1 MSKYSNILF
10 FLFTTQL
17 CVAQV
22 FNFESTLVPTAW
34 VAAKGTLSVST
45 EHFKEGTKSLKWET
59 VGTSVLNVAFAD
71 FAANNSNSAFFQIYN
86 SVQLNDTLKV
96 EFLFNSTVKRTA
108 VFLCNYSGWR
118 EFNRAYTEYAFTQST
133 TINGVRFTLKPTS
146 TNSRSIYFDN
156 VILNSTTESNR
167 IVGSQWKLDSDYSL
181 GSKTQLE
188 MFKNSA
194 DINVNTPSTNEL
206 ADLTQLRTLLKRT
219 PTAGNTTTLN
229 AAKTYVQ
236 SLNIV
241 RNSDGTVQGNTIN
254 TTAAGLTDDFMTDIS
269 RKAEILAEAGLTDP
283 ATLTL
288 FRNFIDHLLD
298 QGIAEGC
305 NFELF
310 SNVYTP
316 CETIPT
322 SFLNTLPAC
331 TDTQKSEVLKL
342 VRWISFYGRLYDSPS
357 TYLSKLNSDVVYLF
371 LPHIMAV
378 AVFQTDDAVAVRE
391 LKAFKR
397 FLERNSEYTPGASD
411 FLKPDGTGFHHKTHY
426 NHYMYAYSTYAE
438 YLYYLKGTSYKVSAT
453 AFDRFKKAIISLYTM
468 GTLSTGNER
477 YTANSLC
484 GRDPFNAGIKINFSK
499 ALFEKLIEASG
510 DARYEIVDNELASA
524 YNYFFKTDK
533 YSVDTISYD
542 GFHQFNYSP
551 MGIFRKNNWVA
562 TMRAPTANFWG
573 AEIYDNQN
581 RFGRYQSHGSL
592 EITYAGTQT
601 NSGFPSSGTGGGGW
615 DWNVVPGTTT
625 VHYSSWQDMMPLQS
639 TIGRFD
645 QYSKSTNFAG
655 ALASGNCG
663 MFAADFD
670 QSDTWWVN
678 NAFIPTNLTFKKSV
692 FAFDSILIAMG
703 SNIGS
708 SGTYSTDRITATN
721 LFQGIKYPFS
731 GNLILNGTTLSKPYE
746 LALSSAVD
754 NWIITPQGT
763 GYIIPKGN
771 DPLFLSYVSQTTP
784 VESGAD
790 YAHPTTTAEVAKAY
804 LNHGVK
810 TSDKAYSFVVV
821 PGTTTTQMQL
831 LALQM
836 ANNGGSV
843 FEIHAQNSGLHALT
857 YKPLNVT
864 AYSFFGAVNNLN
876 FGIIKSSSAENLLMC
891 KRNETQNQYSFAICN
906 PNLNPQSNS
915 TYGWLPT
922 STQTTLTLN
931 GEWLPLSPV
940 VGVYFNQPVNEQTQ
954 VTVTF
959 KNGEPLYFAIRN
971 SKDTNDLSQNKEKD
985 WLTFTNDSAEIHLNF
1000 PFELTEKL
1008 TIAIYTADGRII
1020 ENIESE
1026 KGVTSVNIPIIH
1038 LSEGAYLC
1046 KIANSIQSKTIK
1058 FLK

>member
-1 MSKYSNILF
+1 MSKYSHIFF
-10 FLFTTQL
+10 FLLVAQL

-22 FNFESTLVPTAW
+22 FNFESTSIPTGW
-34 VAAKGTLSVST
+34 VAAKGTLSVSA

-59 VGTSVLNVAFAD
+59 AGTSVLNVAFAD
-71 FAANNSNSAFFQIYN
+71 FVANNSNSAFFQIYN

-96 EFLFNSTVKRTA
+96 EFLYNSTVKRTA
-108 VFLCNYSGWR
+108 VFLCNFGGWR
-118 EFNRAYTEYAFTQST
+118 EFNRAYTEYAFTQLTS
-133 TINGVRFTLKPTS
+133 INGVRFTLKPTS
-146 TNSRSIYFDN
+146 TGIRSIYFDN
-156 VILNSTTESNR
+156 VNLNSATELNR
-167 IVGSQWKLDSDYSL
+167 IVGSQWKLDSDYFL

-188 MFKNSA
+188 MFKNST
-194 DINVNTPSTNEL
+194 DINVSTPSVNEL

-241 RNSDGTVQGNTIN
+241 RNSDGTVKGNTIN

-269 RKAEILAEAGLTDP
+269 RKAEMLAAAGLTDP

-316 CETIPT
+316 CKTIPT

-331 TDTQKSEVLKL
+331 TDAQKTEMLKL

-397 FLERNSEYTPGASD
+397 FLERNSEYTPGAGD

-426 NHYMYAYSTYAE
+426 NHYMYAYFTYAE
-438 YLYYLKGTSYKVSAT
+438 YLYYLKGTSFKVSAT
-453 AFDRFKKAIISLYTM
+453 AFDRFKKAIISLYSM
-468 GTLSTGNER
+468 GTLSTGDER
-477 YTANSLC
+477 HTANSLC
-484 GRDPFNAGIKINFSK
+484 GRDPFNTGIKINFSK
-499 ALFEKLIEASG
+499 ALFEKMIEASG
-510 DARYEIVDNELASA
+510 DARDEIIDNELASA
-524 YNYFFKTDK
+524 YNYFFKTNK

-562 TMRAPTANFWG
+562 TMRAPTTNFWG

-601 NSGFPSSGTGGGGW
+601 NSGFPTNGTGGGW

-639 TIGRFD
+639 EIGRFD
-645 QYSKSTNFAG
+645 QYTASKNFAG
-655 ALASGNCG
+655 ALSWGNCG

-670 QSDTWWVN
+670 QIDSWWVN
-678 NAFIPTNLTFKKSV
+678 NAFTPTNLTFKKSV
-692 FAFDSILIAMG
+692 FAFDSLLIALG
-703 SNIGS
+703 SNIGA
-708 SGTYSTDRITATN
+708 SGTYSTNRITATN
-721 LFQGIKYPFS
+721 LFQGIKYPIS
-731 GNLILNGTTLSKPYE
+731 GDLILNGTTLSKPYE
-746 LALSSAVD
+746 FALSSAVD
-754 NWIITPQGT
+754 NWIITPQQT
-763 GYIIPKGN
+763 GYFIPRGN

-790 YAHPTTTAEVAKAY
+790 YANPTTTSEVAKAY

-810 TSDKAYSFVVV
+810 TSDKAYSFVVI
-821 PGTTTTQMQL
+821 PGATTTQMQE

-836 ANNGGSV
+836 ANSGGSL

-857 YKPLNVT
+857 YKPLQIT

-891 KRNETQNQYSFAICN
+891 KRNEALNQYSFAICN
-906 PNLNPQSNS
+906 PNLNPQSSS

-931 GEWLPLSPV
+931 GEWLPITPV
-940 VGVYFNQPVNEQTQ
+940 VGVYFNQPVNGQTQ
-954 VTVTF
+954 VAITF
-959 KNGEPLYFAIRN
+959 NNGEPLYFAIRN

-985 WLTFTNDSAEIHLNF
+985 WLTFTNDSAEIHLSS

-1008 TIAIYTADGRII
+1008 NIVIYTADGRII

-1026 KGVTSVNIPIIH
+1026 KGATSVNISINH
-1038 LSEGAYLC
+1038 LQEGAYLC

>member
-10 FLFTTQL
+10 FLFVTQL
-17 CVAQV
+17 CVAQI
-22 FNFESTLVPTAW
+22 FNFESTTIPTGW
-34 VAAKGTLSVST
+34 VAAKGTLSVSAN
-45 EHFKEGTKSLKWET
+45 HFKEGTKSLKWET
-59 VGTSVLNVAFAD
+59 AGTSVLNVVFPD
-71 FAANNSNSAFFQIYN
+71 FTANNSNSAFFQFYN
-86 SVQLNDTLKV
+86 SIQLNDTLKV
-96 EFLFNSTVKRTA
+96 EFLYNSTVKRTA
-108 VFLCNYSGWR
+108 VFLCNFNGWR

-133 TINGVRFTLKPTS
+133 TMNGVRFTLKPT
-146 TNSRSIYFDN
+146 TTDIRSIYFDN
-156 VILNSTTESNR
+156 VNLNIATELNR
-167 IVGSQWKLDSDYSL
+167 IVGSQWKLDSDYFL

-188 MFKNSA
+188 MFKNTT
-194 DINVNTPSTNEL
+194 DINVTIPSTKEL

-241 RNSDGTVQGNTIN
+241 RNPDGTVKGNAIN
-254 TTAAGLTDDFMTDIS
+254 ATATALTDDFMTDIS
-269 RKAEILAEAGLTDP
+269 RKAEILAAAGLTDP

-316 CETIPT
+316 CKTIPT
-322 SFLNTLPAC
+322 SFLNSLPAC
-331 TDTQKSEVLKL
+331 TDAQKTEILKL

-371 LPHIMAV
+371 LPHILAI
-378 AVFQTDDAVAVRE
+378 AIFQTDDATAVRE

-397 FLERNSEYTPGASD
+397 FLERNSEYTPGAAD

-426 NHYMYAYSTYAE
+426 NHYMYAYLTYAE
-438 YLYYLKGTSYKVSAT
+438 YLYYLKGTSFKVSAT
-453 AFDRFKKAIISLYTM
+453 AFDRFKKAIISLYSM
-468 GTLSTGNER
+468 GTLSTGDER
-477 YTANSLC
+477 HTANSLC

-499 ALFEKLIEASG
+499 ALFEKVIEASG
-510 DARYEIVDNELASA
+510 DARNEIIDNKLASA
-524 YNYFFKTDK
+524 YNYFFKTNK
-533 YSVDTISYD
+533 YNVDTISYE

-551 MGIFRKNNWVA
+551 MGILRKNNWVA
-562 TMRAPTANFWG
+562 TMRAPTTNFWG

-592 EITYAGTQT
+592 EITYAGTQA
-601 NSGFPSSGTGGGGW
+601 NSGFPTNSSAGGGW

-645 QYSKSTNFAG
+645 QYTKTKNFAG
-655 ALASGNCG
+655 ALSWGDCG

-670 QSDTWWVN
+670 QIDSWWVN
-678 NAFIPTNLTFKKSV
+678 NAYTPTNLIFKKSV
-692 FAFDSILIAMG
+692 FAFDSILIALG
-703 SNIGS
+703 SNIGA
-708 SGTYSTDRITATN
+708 SGTYSTNRITATN
-721 LFQGIKYPFS
+721 LFQGIKYPIS
-731 GNLILNGTTLSKPYE
+731 GNLILNGRALSKPYE

-763 GYIIPKGN
+763 GYFVPKGN
-771 DPLFLSYVSQTTP
+771 DPLFLSYTSQTTP
-784 VESGAD
+784 IESGTDCA
-790 YAHPTTTAEVAKAY
+790 YPTTTAEVAKAN

-821 PGTTTTQMQL
+821 PGTSTDKMQQ

-836 ANNGGSV
+836 ANNGGSI
-843 FEIHAQNSGLHALT
+843 FEIHAQNSELHALT
-857 YKPLNVT
+857 YKPLHIT
-864 AYSFFGAVNNLN
+864 AYSFFGAADNLN

-891 KRNETQNQYSFAICN
+891 KRNDVLNQYSFAICN
-906 PNLNPQSNS
+906 PNLNPQNNS
-915 TYGWLPT
+915 TYSWISAP
-922 STQTTLTLN
+922 TQTTLTLK
-931 GEWLPLSPV
+931 GDWLPITPV
-940 VGVYFNQPVNEQTQ
+940 VGVYFNQPVNGQTQ
-954 VTVTF
+954 VTITF
-959 KNGEPLYFAIRN
+959 KDGEPLYFAIKN
-971 SKDTNDLSQNKEKD
+971 SKDTNDLSLNNEID
-985 WLTFTNDSAEIHLNF
+985 RLTFKNNSNEIRLDF
-1000 PFELTEKL
+1000 SDKLTEEL
-1008 TIAIYTADGRII
+1008 TIAIYSADGKII
-1020 ENIESE
+1020 KNIESE
-1026 KGVTSVNIPIIH
+1026 KGLTSVNIPIIY

-1046 KIANSIQSKTIK
+1046 KITNSKQTKTIK

>member
-1 MSKYSNILF
+1 MSKYCII
-10 FLFTTQL
+10 FLFLFVTQL
-17 CVAQV
+17 CVAQI
-22 FNFESTLVPTAW
+22 FNFESTSIPTGW
-34 VAAKGTLSVST
+34 VAAKGTLSVSA

-59 VGTSVLNVAFAD
+59 AGTSVLNVAFAD
-71 FAANNSNSAFFQIYN
+71 FAANNSNSAFFHIYN
-86 SVQLNDTLKV
+86 SAQLNDTLKV
-96 EFLFNSTVKRTA
+96 EFLYNSTVKRTA
-108 VFLCNYSGWR
+108 VFMCNFSGWR
-118 EFNRAYTEYAFTQST
+118 EFNRAYTEFAFTQLTS
-133 TINGVRFTLKPTS
+133 INGVRFTLQPTTS
-146 TNSRSIYFDN
+146 ESRLIYFDN
-156 VILNSTTESNR
+156 VNLNTTTESNR
-167 IVGSQWKLDSDYSL
+167 IVGSQWKLDNEYL
-181 GSKTQLE
+181 VGSKTQLE
-188 MFKNSA
+188 MFKNTP
-194 DINVNTPSTNEL
+194 DINVNTPTANEL

-219 PTAGNTTTLN
+219 PISGNSTTLN
-229 AAKTYVQ
+229 AAKAYVEF
-236 SLNIV
+236 LNIV
-241 RNSDGTVQGNTIN
+241 RNSDGTVKGNSIN

-269 RKAEILAEAGLTDP
+269 RKAEILAAAGLADP

-316 CETIPT
+316 CKTIPT
-322 SFLNTLPAC
+322 SLLNTLPAC
-331 TDTQKSEVLKL
+331 TDAQKTEILKL

-397 FLERNSEYTPGASD
+397 FLERNSEYAPGAGD

-426 NHYMYAYSTYAE
+426 NHYMYAYFTYAE
-438 YLYYLKGTSYKVSAT
+438 YLYYLKGTSFKVSAT
-453 AFDRFKKAIISLYTM
+453 AFDRFKKAIISLYSM
-468 GTLSTGNER
+468 GTLSTGDER
-477 YTANSLC
+477 HTANSLC

-499 ALFEKLIEASG
+499 ALFEKMIEASG
-510 DARYEIVDNELASA
+510 DAHNEIIDNELASA
-524 YNYFFKTDK
+524 YNYFFKTNK
-533 YSVDTISYD
+533 YNVDTISYD

-562 TMRAPTANFWG
+562 TMRAPTTNFWG

-601 NSGFPSSGTGGGGW
+601 NSGFPTNGTGGGW

-625 VHYSSWQDMMPLQS
+625 VHYSTWQDMMPLQS
-639 TIGRFD
+639 EIGRFD
-645 QYSKSTNFAG
+645 QYTATKNFAG
-655 ALASGNCG
+655 ALSWGNCG

-670 QSDTWWVN
+670 QIDSWWVN
-678 NAFIPTNLTFKKSV
+678 NAFTPTNLTLKKTV
-692 FAFDSILIAMG
+692 FAFDSILIALG
-703 SNIGS
+703 SNIGA
-708 SGTYSTDRITATN
+708 SGTYSTNRITATN
-721 LFQGIKYPFS
+721 LFQGIKYPIS
-731 GNLILNGTTLSKPYE
+731 DNLILNGTNLSKPYE
-746 LALSSAVD
+746 YTLSSTVD
-754 NWIITPQGT
+754 NWIITPQQT
-763 GYIIPKGN
+763 GYFIPRGN

-784 VESGAD
+784 VESGTD
-790 YAHPTTTAEVAKAY
+790 YAHPTTTSEVAKAY
-804 LNHGVK
+804 LIHGVQ

-821 PGTTTTQMQL
+821 PDATTTQMQE

-836 ANNGGSV
+836 ANNGGSI

-857 YKPLNVT
+857 YKPLQIT
-864 AYSFFGAVNNLN
+864 AYSFFGAVNDLN

-891 KRNETQNQYSFAICN
+891 KRNEALNQYSFAICN

-931 GEWLPLSPV
+931 GEWLPLTPV
-940 VGVYFNQPVNEQTQ
+940 HGVYFNQPANGQTQ

-959 KNGEPLYFAIRN
+959 NNGEPLYFAIRN
-971 SKDTNDLSQNKEKD
+971 SNDTNDLSQNKEKD
-985 WLTFTNDSAEIHLNF
+985 WLTFTNDSAEIHLSS

-1008 TIAIYTADGRII
+1008 NIVIYTADGRII

-1026 KGVTSVNIPIIH
+1026 KGVTSVNIPINY
-1038 LSEGAYLC
+1038 LSEGTYLC
-1046 KIANSIQSKTIK
+1046 KIANSKQSKTIK